1 MEEMLI
7 TYQDA
12 LHALSEMQ
20 NTLDVVDSDDIEP
33 EAFSI
38 LIENYK
44 ESRELFLSF
53 LAEYIEK
60 VFEISLDAPK
70 PADVL
75 AVAQK
80 EKIITG
86 KEYKH
91 LSAHLSTKTL
101 DHVPETEEDAL
112 ALIETY
118 NILHDTMRDILEGIE
133 L

>member
-12 LHALSEMQ
+12 LDALSEMQ
-20 NTLDVVDSDDIEP
+20 NTLDVVDSDEIES
-33 EAFSI
+33 ETFSI
-38 LIENYK
+38 LIENYR

-60 VFEISLDAPK
+60 VFDISLDSPT
-70 PADVL
+70 PADIL
-75 AVAQK
+75 TVAQK

-91 LSAHLSTKTL
+91 LSAHLGTL
-101 DHVPETEEDAL
+101 PTEKVPVTAEEAQTL
-112 ALIETY
+112 METY
-118 NILHDTMRDILEGIE
+118 GMLHDTMRDILEDIE

>member
-12 LHALSEMQ
+12 LDALSEMQ
-20 NTLDVVDSDDIEP
+20 NTLDVVDSDEIES
-33 EAFSI
+33 ETFSI

-53 LAEYIEK
+53 LTEYIEK
-60 VFEISLDAPK
+60 VFDISLDAPN
-70 PADVL
+70 PAEIL

-91 LSAHLSTKTL
+91 LSAHLNRTASDQL
-101 DHVPETEEDAL
+101 PETPEEAQSL
-112 ALIETY
+112 METY
-118 NILHDTMRDILEGIE
+118 GMLHDTMRDILEGIE